1 MPRKSTILFLRGTTE
16 KASVYVGQAGEPIFD
31 TGLKTV
37 RIQDGTTPGG
47 IILAERKFVTDSVAD
62 AVQGLTTKTACRVAT
77 TGNLT
82 ASYANKTLTNNGTL
96 AVLMIDTI
104 TLAVNDRVLV
114 KNQTVAS
121 QNGIFRVLN
130 PGSASTPWTLV
141 RDVDADIS
149 SEVPSGTYT
158 YVTEGAVNANI
169 GFSLAT
175 KNPIALDTTPLEFAQ
190 FSGAGQIDAG
200 DGLTKTGNRLNIATA
215 SATRIVVGENAI
227 DLATTAITPG
237 EYSIFTV
244 DAYGRAIAGRN
255 PTTLADFGSIPTAPT
270 GAATNEPASCAFV
283 QQELSIIDG
292 GVM

>member
-1 MPRKSTILFLRGTTE
+1 MPSKILFKRGTTE
-16 KASVYVGQAGEPIFD
+16 KATPYVGQPGEPVYDI
-31 TGLKTV
+31 GLKTV
-37 RIQDGTTPGG
+37 RIQDGATPGG

-82 ASYANKTLTNNGTL
+82 ASYANKTLTNTGTTL
-96 AVLMIDTI
+96 AALTIDTI
-104 TLAVNDRVLV
+104 ALAINDRVLV

-121 QNGIFRVLN
+121 QNGIFRVVN
-130 PGSASTPWTLV
+130 PGSASIPWTLV

-158 YVTEGAVNANI
+158 YVTEGAVNASI

-200 DGLTKTGNRLNIATA
+200 DGLTKTGNRLNVATA
-215 SATRIVVGENAI
+215 SSSRIVIGENAI
-227 DLATTAITPG
+227 DLATTAVTPG